1 MIEPPRI
8 GASVDVGSHSAHLLV
23 GEVDGGLVLPRYDES
38 ARLELGLIVDR
49 GAHLGPIARRALVE
63 TMTRFATIARENGAT
78 QITFMG
84 TEPIRRA
91 ADAARAVHE
100 VEESSGAPLLVLTHR
115 EEALLTLVAVT
126 GGRSVESE
134 ILVIDIGGGS
144 SESCVIDGGGDLR
157 TSGLPIGSDRLT
169 ARHVSSDPATAE
181 EIEAMR
187 TDADRVMRDALEA
200 RPAEVVIVG
209 GAASNLLKVTAGGP
223 ADAIITHDRLAEALA
238 NVTMMPAAMT
248 AERYV
253 LNPVRARILPAGAVI
268 VGALMRRYGVDQ
280 VRVSEAGMRDGA
292 ILVADHDPYG
302 WRDRLGELAL
312 GWRD

>member
-1 MIEPPRI
+1 
-8 GASVDVGSHSAHLLV
+8 
-23 GEVDGGLVLPRYDES
+23 
-38 ARLELGLIVDR
+38 
-49 GAHLGPIARRALVE
+49 
-63 TMTRFATIARENGAT
+63 
-78 QITFMG
+78 
-84 TEPIRRA
+84 
-91 ADAARAVHE
+91 
-100 VEESSGAPLLVLTHR
+100 
-115 EEALLTLVAVT
+115 
-126 GGRSVESE
+126 
-134 ILVIDIGGGS
+134 
-144 SESCVIDGGGDLR
+144 
-157 TSGLPIGSDRLT
+157 
-169 ARHVSSDPATAE
+169 
-181 EIEAMR
+181 MR

-292 ILVADHDPYG
+292 ILVADHDPSG